1 MKYHDGS
8 VGSVMTLNASCFLYT
23 LNAAEMMNGTLSP
36 FLLFPLFSFSLSPH
50 LYSLDWWGKMS
61 LFTHT
66 HTHAHTHCLK
76 MRPLL
81 RSRWHAESMYSQVE
95 RHGCSRGRN
104 QSGSL
109 QGRVR
114 AGRKQITSAGARA
127 CESVCACVCALASAC
142 VFKWL
147 WFEGEFIYAFEE
159 KVSGV

>member
-1 MKYHDGS
+1 MEALAQWWLWMRLAFY
-8 VGSVMTLNASCFLYT
+8 TLSTLLRWWMELCLLFSCFLSSPSPLVST
-23 LNAAEMMNGTLSP
+23 PWIDGVKCLS
-36 FLLFPLFSFSLSPH
+36 S
-50 LYSLDWWGKMS
+50 
-61 LFTHT
+61 
-66 HTHAHTHCLK
+66 HTHCLK

-104 QSGSL
+104 QSGRL

-114 AGRKQITSAGARA
+114 VGRKQITSAGARA
-127 CESVCACVCALASAC
+127 CESVCACVCALASVC

-159 KVSGV
+159 KVTGV